1 MFRIVTK
8 KEDAM
13 TNQTDFQIEVGE
25 RLERVKGNPK
35 QVFLKVGEQR
45 IGSVLV
51 WGENPSK
58 NVRLNAAGIFWL
70 HELMSK

>member
-1 MFRIVTK
+1 
-8 KEDAM
+8 M
-13 TNQTDFQIEVGE
+13 TNQTDFQIEVGK
-25 RLERVKGNPK
+25 RLEGVKGTPK
-35 QVFLKVGEQR
+35 QVFLKVGDQR

-70 HELMSK
+70 HELLSK

>member
-1 MFRIVTK
+1 M
-8 KEDAM
+8 ENL
-13 TNQTDFQIEVGE
+13 TNVQAEVGK
-25 RLERVKGNPK
+25 RLEDVKGQPH
-35 QVFLKVGEQR
+35 QIHLKVGEQC
-45 IGSVLV
+45 IGSVLC

>member
-1 MFRIVTK
+1 
-8 KEDAM
+8 M
-13 TNQTDFQIEVGE
+13 TNLTNVQVEVGK
-25 RLERVKGNPK
+25 RMGNIKGEPK
-35 QVFLKVGEQR
+35 QVFLKVGDQR

-70 HELMSK
+70 HELIGK

>member
-1 MFRIVTK
+1 
-8 KEDAM
+8 M
-13 TNQTDFQIEVGE
+13 TNSTNVQVEIGKRMEK
-25 RLERVKGNPK
+25 VKGQPK
-35 QVFLKVGEQR
+35 QVFLKVGDQR

-58 NVRLNAAGIFWL
+58 NIRLNSAGTFWL

>member
-1 MFRIVTK
+1 M
-8 KEDAM
+8 KEL
-13 TNQTDFQIEVGE
+13 TNVQIEVGN
-25 RLERVKGNPK
+25 RLESVKGSPK
-35 QVFLKVGEQR
+35 QVHLKVGDQR

-70 HELMSK
+70 HELLSK

>member
-1 MFRIVTK
+1 
-8 KEDAM
+8 M
-13 TNQTDFQIEVGE
+13 TNLTNVQVEVGK
-25 RLERVKGNPK
+25 RLENVKGSPK
-35 QVFLKVGEQR
+35 QVFLKVGDKR
-45 IGSVLV
+45 IGSVLL

>member
-1 MFRIVTK
+1 MKDLMNV
-8 KEDAM
+8 
-13 TNQTDFQIEVGE
+13 QVEVGKRME
-25 RLERVKGNPK
+25 KVKGQPK

-51 WGENPSK
+51 WGENPSQ
-58 NVRLNAAGIFWL
+58 NIRLNAAGKFWL

>member
-1 MFRIVTK
+1 
-8 KEDAM
+8 M

-25 RLERVKGNPK
+25 RLECVKGNPK

>member
-1 MFRIVTK
+1 MEKGMNVQVELGK
-8 KEDAM
+8 
-13 TNQTDFQIEVGE
+13 
-25 RLERVKGNPK
+25 RLEKVKGEPK
-35 QVFLKVGEQR
+35 QVFLKVGDQR

-70 HELMSK
+70 HEMIAK

>member
-1 MFRIVTK
+1 
-8 KEDAM
+8 M
-13 TNQTDFQIEVGE
+13 TNLTNVQAEVGE
-25 RLERVKGNPK
+25 RMEQVKGQPK

-70 HELMSK
+70 HELMSR

>member
-1 MFRIVTK
+1 
-8 KEDAM
+8 M
-13 TNQTDFQIEVGE
+13 TNLTNVQVEIGKRMQS
-25 RLERVKGNPK
+25 VKGEPR
-35 QVFLKVGEQR
+35 QVHLKVGDQT

-58 NVRLNAAGIFWL
+58 NVRLNSAGVFWL

>member
-1 MFRIVTK
+1 
-8 KEDAM
+8 M
-13 TNQTDFQIEVGE
+13 TNLTNVQAEVGK
-25 RLERVKGNPK
+25 RLENVKGEPK

-58 NVRLNAAGIFWL
+58 NIKLNAAGIFWL

>member
-1 MFRIVTK
+1 
-8 KEDAM
+8 M
-13 TNQTDFQIEVGE
+13 TNITNVQIEVGK
-25 RLERVKGNPK
+25 RLENVKGQPK
-35 QVFLKVGEQR
+35 QVHLKVGDQR

-70 HELMSK
+70 HELLSK